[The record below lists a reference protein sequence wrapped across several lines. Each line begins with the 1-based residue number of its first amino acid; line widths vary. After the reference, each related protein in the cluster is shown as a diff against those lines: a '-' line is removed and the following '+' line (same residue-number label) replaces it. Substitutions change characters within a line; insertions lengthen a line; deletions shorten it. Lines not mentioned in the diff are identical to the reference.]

1 MSRSEELKKLDIRSR
16 NQLRSILASTGTD
29 AISRLGR
36 LRRQLGKRE
45 VLALET
51 VLNSPTPVKAAAR
64 YAPFPKAPP
73 FKDALF
79 GSRSTDLNRLL
90 GFLEDASDKHFEF
103 LKAQIAAVYLL
114 DRELAEKK
122 FVVEPITLTDHLDEF
137 GWSHAILRRV
147 VLVREC
153 SETENDEIERLVWS
167 AGLESNSLVVT
178 SLIHAYAA
186 EQNYLTVKKS
196 TLNSA
201 DRGIMN
207 RYSRALARLTFQP
220 FAKDPEDLGLFLAE
234 VSKCSL
240 LDAIILIKV
249 NSHLCDLSRFPM
261 IEQACALIGPE
272 TNSARL
278 IGSYDAADNESEYLF
293 FKQCGAWLE
302 YSLIRQYRVLLDHYY
317 DVSGDLIE
325 PLHPELQAVLDAW
338 LGSPDIS
345 SIASREKITKHSC
358 AELATLEASGN
369 VTRSAIFNYWLH
381 SSEGQIGL
389 ERHQILSLMGMT
401 RDLAKTVPIVA
412 TRTASKL
419 ATEQDVRFILLLL
432 LAKRSKNEKDSF
444 QLCRLIERLCKKRHG
459 NCLVEFVKSYEVEHP
474 DIALYIYEITT
485 EDFLAKCSGLAP
497 HLGDI
502 PELRARLHEWMARF
516 SGNEF
521 YIERAR
527 AVRIDHQLNRVRNEI
542 DDHRI
547 YVDPSRFSSW
557 INDEVM
563 ADLNTALTV
572 SGANKKHAAVS
583 CDESLLGSLVQ
594 QCYSAFCS
602 NPIFG
607 IASYLGRRIR
617 HGTFRGHLYS
627 GVVNHFEGLSK
638 YSTLRRD
645 SGIMIRWARWK
656 ERYDSEI
663 SQIIND
669 NLHVKSKQKPHGLLQ
684 PDIYSPQKL
693 EIVAASVRTI
703 STNYLETKSTE
714 NLDQLI
720 TDYCWR
726 LAEADLQMV
735 IAYLK
740 SRQAVLKN
748 VDELEEM
755 VVSADASAR
764 RLAAEFKREVVHVI
778 DSKLRA
784 MYGWF
789 KRPSNI
795 SPKASLALLYDA
807 VVAEVKDTFP
817 AFDPSTT
824 SSDYDDIE
832 LIGGAYHV
840 LYDSFYVVLFNAAKH
855 GHTTRR
861 VRRRFSISVEKGVK
875 RLEIEIANSIKTS
888 DCAEDVKKIIDQRK
902 KANHDDATLYENRS
916 GIPKLMQ
923 LAHSRKEFEIEFLDV
938 IAEEVVVRFTYALE
952 H

>member
-16 NQLRSILASTGTD
+16 NQLRSILESAGTD

-36 LRRQLGKRE
+36 LRRKLGKRE
-45 VLALET
+45 ALALES
-51 VLNSPTPVKAAAR
+51 VLSSQTPVKAAAR
-64 YAPFPKAPP
+64 YVPFPKSPP

-79 GSRSTDLNRLL
+79 GSRSTDHDKLL
-90 GFLEDASDKHFEF
+90 SFLEDATNRHFEI
-103 LKAQIAAVYLL
+103 LKAQIEALHVL
-114 DRELAEKK
+114 DRELADKK
-122 FVVEPITLTDHLDEF
+122 FVIDPSHFTDHISEF
-137 GWSHAILRRV
+137 GWSHAILRRI

-153 SETENDEIERLVWS
+153 SDTENDEIERLVWS

-186 EQNYLTVKKS
+186 EQSYLTVKKS

-201 DRGIMN
+201 DRGFIN

-220 FAKDPEDLGLFLAE
+220 FAKDKEDLGSFMAE
-234 VSKCSL
+234 ILKCSL
-240 LDAIILIKV
+240 LDAIILAKT
-249 NSHLCDLSRFPM
+249 NSHLCDLSQFSTLN
-261 IEQACALIGPE
+261 QSCALLGSESILCK
-272 TNSARL
+272 L
-278 IGSYDAADNESEYLF
+278 ITSYDAADGDSEYLF
-293 FKQCGAWLE
+293 FKQCGTWIE
-302 YSLIRQYRVLLDHYY
+302 YPLVRQYRVLLDHYY
-317 DVSGDLIE
+317 DVSGEITE
-325 PLHPELQAVLDAW
+325 PLHPELQELLDAW
-338 LGSPDIS
+338 LGKIDIESIVS
-345 SIASREKITKHSC
+345 SKRITRHSS
-358 AELATLEASGN
+358 AELATLEVSGN

-389 ERHQILSLMGMT
+389 ERHQILTLMEMT
-401 RDLAKTVPIVA
+401 RDLARTVPITA

-419 ATEQDVRFILLLL
+419 AAEQEVQFILLLL

-444 QLCRLIERLCKKRHG
+444 QLCRLIERLCKKDHG
-459 NCLVEFVKSYEVEHP
+459 GCLVELVKFYEVEHP
-474 DIALYIYEITT
+474 NIAVYIYEIST

-502 PELRARLHEWMARF
+502 PELRAKLHEWMARF
-516 SGNEF
+516 SGSEF

-563 ADLNTALTV
+563 ADFNTALTV
-572 SGANKKHAAVS
+572 SGANKKNAAIS
-583 CDESLLGSLVQ
+583 CDENLLSSLVQ

-627 GVVNHFEGLSK
+627 GVVNHFEGMPK
-638 YSTLRRD
+638 YSSLRRD
-645 SGIMIRWARWK
+645 GSFVIRWARWK
-656 ERYDSEI
+656 ERYDKEI
-663 SQIIND
+663 RQIINES
-669 NLHVKSKQKPHGLLQ
+669 LHVASKQKPHGLLQ
-684 PDIYSPQKL
+684 PDVYSPQKL

-703 STNYLETKSTE
+703 SANYMETKSTE
-714 NLDQLI
+714 DLDQWI

-740 SRQAVLKN
+740 SRQLILKN
-748 VDELEEM
+748 VDELEDM
-755 VVSADASAR
+755 VASTDPVTR

-795 SPKASLALLYDA
+795 SPKASISLLYDA

-817 AFDPSTT
+817 AFDPSAT
-824 SSDYDDIE
+824 SSDCDDIE

-840 LYDSFYVVLFNAAKH
+840 FYDSFYVVLFNAAKH
-855 GHTTRR
+855 GNPRR
-861 VRRRFSISVEKGVK
+861 PVRRRFSISTEKK
-875 RLEIEIANSIKTS
+875 IKQLEIEIANSIRPG
-888 DCAEDVKKIIDQRK
+888 DYAIEVQEIIRQRK
-902 KANHDDATLYENRS
+902 NANHDDATLYENRS

-938 IAEEVVVRFTYALE
+938 VGEEVVVRLKYTLE

>member
-1 MSRSEELKKLDIRSR
+1 MSRSAELKKLDIRAR
-16 NQLRSILASTGTD
+16 NQLRSILATTGED
-29 AISRLGR
+29 AILRLGT
-36 LRRQLGKRE
+36 LRRQLSKRE
-45 VLALET
+45 VQALEG
-51 VLNSPTPVKAAAR
+51 VLSSPTPVKAAAR
-64 YAPFPKAPP
+64 YNPFPKLPP

-79 GSRSTDLNRLL
+79 ARRSPDLDESLRFVD
-90 GFLEDASDKHFEF
+90 GASSQHFER
-103 LKAQIAAVYLL
+103 LKAQIGALHL
-114 DRELAEKK
+114 FDRDLAENK
-122 FVVEPITLTDHLDEF
+122 FLIDPAQFTAHISQF
-137 GWSHAILRRV
+137 GWSHAILRRL
-147 VLVREC
+147 VLAREAGDTE
-153 SETENDEIERLVWS
+153 SEEIERLVWS

-186 EQNYLTVKKS
+186 EQSYLTVKKS
-196 TLNSA
+196 TLNLA
-201 DRGIMN
+201 DRGVIN

-220 FAKDPEDLGLFLAE
+220 FAKDAQDLGSFLAE

-240 LDAIILIKV
+240 LDAVILV
-249 NSHLCDLSRFPM
+249 NFNSHLCDLSQFPS
-261 IEQACALIGPE
+261 IERICRLLVRESNAG
-272 TNSARL
+272 RL
-278 IGSYDAADNESEYLF
+278 IGAYDAADGEGEYLF
-293 FKQCGAWLE
+293 FKRCGAWLE
-302 YSLIRQYRVLLDHYY
+302 YSLVRGYRVLLDHYY
-317 DVSGDLIE
+317 DVSGDMVE
-325 PLHPELQAVLDAW
+325 RLHPGLQSVLDDW
-338 LGSPDIS
+338 LASPNIS
-345 SIASREKITKHSC
+345 SIASRERITRHSC
-358 AELATLEASGN
+358 EELAILEAAGN
-369 VTRSAIFNYWLH
+369 LTRSAIFNYWLQ

-389 ERHQILSLMGMT
+389 ERDQLLTLMGMT
-401 RDLAKTVPIVA
+401 RDLAKTVPIAA

-419 ATEQDVRFILLLL
+419 ATDEEVRFILLLL

-444 QLCRLIERLCKKRHG
+444 QLCRLVERLCKRKFG
-459 NCLVEFVKSYEVEHP
+459 GSLVELVKFYEMEHP
-474 DIALYIYEITT
+474 DIAVYVYEVTT

-502 PELRARLHEWMARF
+502 PELRAKLHEWMARF

-572 SGANKKHAAVS
+572 SGANKKNAAVS
-583 CDESLLGSLVQ
+583 CDESLLGALVR

-627 GVVNHFEGLSK
+627 GVVNHFEALPK
-638 YSTLRRD
+638 YASLRRD
-645 SGIMIRWARWK
+645 SSFMVRWTKWK

-669 NLHVKSKQKPHGLLQ
+669 NLHVTSKHKPHGLLQ
-684 PDIYSPQKL
+684 PDVYSPQKL
-693 EIVAASVRTI
+693 EIVAACVRTI
-703 STNYLETKSTE
+703 SASYTETKSTE

-726 LAEADLQMV
+726 LAEADLQTV
-735 IAYLK
+735 ISYLK
-740 SRQAVLKN
+740 SRQSLLKN
-748 VDELEEM
+748 VDELAEM
-755 VVSADASAR
+755 VVSADASTR
-764 RLAAEFKREVVHVI
+764 RLATEFKREVVYVI

-795 SPKASLALLYDA
+795 SPKASLSLLYDA

-840 LYDSFYVVLFNAAKH
+840 LYDSFYVVIFNAAKH
-855 GHTTRR
+855 GHPRR
-861 VRRRFSISVEKGVK
+861 PVRRRFSISVEKGVK
-875 RLEIEIANSIKTS
+875 KLEIEIANSIRAS
-888 DCAEDVKKIIDQRK
+888 DCMEDVKKIIHQRK
-902 KANHDDATLYENRS
+902 NANHDDATLYENRS

-923 LAHSRKEFEIEFLDV
+923 LAHSRKEFEIAYLDV
-938 IAEEVVVRFTYALE
+938 VGEEVVVGLTYALE